1 MAALSVLGCSQHRVL
16 LVRIFLFLAVL
27 HYTSSALTADEYSII
42 SSPSSSISVISFKSL
57 TLRRVRRS
65 INTDTT
71 PSSSTVQSLLS
82 NTSSSQTTKSISSSQ
97 PLLTIKDTTVKLAPT
112 TATISTAK
120 SVPISTAT
128 SSLSLSTATTL
139 PSTAVTNDKVTD
151 TSTKQSTHSVTAKST
166 SAPPTPTTTNT
177 PTTTTPGL
185 TTPLMKVVE
194 DNHRYYKSLIIQE
207 ELNKHWINMDDGP
220 FSNHRVLSNNHRVA
234 APVKIN
240 FKFKFFGHTVVNL
253 TIATGGFLYMS
264 PFLHKWLT
272 ATQYIAPLM
281 ANFDTSIGKGSEI
294 RILDTENMFVVHWKN
309 VHLHDQKSSKGI
321 VRIIYE
327 YHRVTIDKAKI
338 RQRTVVI
345 LTPLP
350 TCNLAE
356 DCQTCF
362 TQKSNF
368 SCRWCSTLQRCSNG
382 IDWHRQSWIANNCNS
397 VEIMKRKVKCPMK
410 PIPVAAI
417 IAVVIVLILCIA
429 LGAWCYYG
437 YSHPT
442 SQLGMWLMENRP
454 SQVKAKMANMKFWKQ
469 STPAGDKYR
478 IESNA

>member
-309 VHLHDQKSSKGI
+309 VHLHDQKSSKDDSFNFQVILLKNGTIKFVYKKLPISPYFISSQNHPVKIGLSDAYYIDKKGDSGI

-397 VEIMKRKVKCPMK
+397 VLNSCSSMFSKD
-410 PIPVAAI
+410 
-417 IAVVIVLILCIA
+417 VVQAQYL
-429 LGAWCYYG
+429 
-437 YSHPT
+437 
-442 SQLGMWLMENRP
+442 
-454 SQVKAKMANMKFWKQ
+454 
-469 STPAGDKYR
+469 
-478 IESNA
+478 